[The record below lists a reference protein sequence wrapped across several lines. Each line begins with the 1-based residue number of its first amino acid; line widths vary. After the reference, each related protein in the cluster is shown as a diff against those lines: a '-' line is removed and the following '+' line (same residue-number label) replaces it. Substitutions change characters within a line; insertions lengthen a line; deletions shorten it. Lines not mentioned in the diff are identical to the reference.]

1 MKQSFQ
7 GHKVKEK
14 LSNYLLFASLF
25 CLLYSLCASATAQN
39 TFIRFKHAPFPY
51 QDSANVETPF
61 FDVIDQGRRG
71 HTSLRGGVYWEDER
85 YVDNRVLISIPSHFR
100 RTKPAVIVVFL
111 HGNLATLERDVL
123 TRQGI
128 PEQVATSGL
137 NAVLV
142 APQFAVDALDSS
154 PGHFADNNYFE
165 KFLFEV
171 AVKIGR
177 WKKNRAIA
185 ESLKNAKVI
194 IVAYSGGYQAAAAIL
209 ENGGANDRIAGIVLL
224 DALYG
229 REQTFAD
236 LFTNNPRSF
245 LVSTFTEAA
254 RIPNENLKSLLQTNN
269 KIIIN
274 NVPEKILPGT
284 FSFSFLGPD
293 VDHYT
298 LLEGSWIEKPLTDIL
313 RRVDLHKRKN

>member
-1 MKQSFQ
+1 MKY
-7 GHKVKEK
+7 K
-14 LSNYLLFASLF
+14 LSNYVFALLF
-25 CLLYSLCASATAQN
+25 CLLYSWCASATAQN
-39 TFIRFKHAPFPY
+39 IFMRFKHAPFPY
-51 QDSANVETPF
+51 QDPANVQTPF
-61 FDVIDQGRRG
+61 FDVLDQGRRG

-123 TRQGI
+123 ARQGV

-137 NAVLV
+137 NAILV
-142 APQFAVDALDSS
+142 APQFALDAQDSS
-154 PGHFADNNYFE
+154 PGHFADPNYFE
-165 KFLFEV
+165 QFLYE
-171 AVKIGR
+171 AANKIGK

-209 ENGGANDRIAGIVLL
+209 ENGGANDRIAGVVLL

-254 RIPNENLKSLLQTNN
+254 RIPNENLKNLLQTSN
-269 KIIIN
+269 KNIVDA
-274 NVPEKILPGT
+274 VPEKILPGT
-284 FSFSFLGPD
+284 FSFTSLGPD

-298 LLEGSWIEKPLTDIL
+298 LLEGSWIEKPLADIL
-313 RRVDLHKRKN
+313 RRVDLNKSKMNPSLVK